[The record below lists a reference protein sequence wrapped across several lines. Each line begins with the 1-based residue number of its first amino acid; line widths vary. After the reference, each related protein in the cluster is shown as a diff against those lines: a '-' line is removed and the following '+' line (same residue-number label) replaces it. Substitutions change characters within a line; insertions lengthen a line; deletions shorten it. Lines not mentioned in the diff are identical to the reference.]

1 VECEASLRSA
11 CLKYLIRKEREQL
24 TTTLG
29 AEGASE
35 KSFSAMVFTDG
46 FTAASIEVLAK
57 SIESALEVEG
67 KGSSAVQVLTNDAS
81 LDARARVMADFRL
94 FSAIID

>member
-1 VECEASLRSA
+1 
-11 CLKYLIRKEREQL
+11 LKYLIRKEREQFM
-24 TTTLG
+24 LG
-29 AEGASE
+29 EGASE

-67 KGSSAVQVLTNDAS
+67 KTSSAVQVLTNDAS
-81 LDARARVMADFRL
+81 LDARARVMADFRSVSQC
-94 FSAIID
+94 FN